1 VTDPRRQE
9 IIDAAFEVFMR
20 YGYRRTTMDDIAQRV
35 GLSRPTLYLTF
46 PNKEA
51 ILRAVVEVGHE
62 RILAEIEAGLSAQ
75 RSLTEQLLH
84 VFEIWS
90 IQPFEMV
97 AKSPAADELMT
108 DSFGFVSDV
117 FDRSSDR
124 LAALLT
130 RLLRAAVTDADAL
143 DPPAQARAQVLIAA
157 AHGFKSRARDT
168 EDMRRLIRDLVAMT
182 VAGLPLPATTT
193 PHRPANGR
201 PRTTP

>member
-1 VTDPRRQE
+1 
-9 IIDAAFEVFMR
+9 MR
-20 YGYRRTTMDDIAQRV
+20 YGYRRTTMDDIARRV

-51 ILRAVVEVGHE
+51 IFRAVVEDGFG
-62 RILAEIEAGLSAQ
+62 RILGEIEAGLLAK

-90 IQPFEMV
+90 VQPFELV
-97 AKSPAADELMT
+97 ANSPAAGELMT
-108 DSFGFVSDV
+108 DSFGFASDV
-117 FDRSSDR
+117 FDRSSDC

-130 RLLRAAVTDADAL
+130 RLLRAAVTEPDAL

-168 EDMRRLIRDLVAMT
+168 EDMRQLIRDLVAMT
-182 VAGLPLPATTT
+182 VVGLPLPATTT
-193 PHRPANGR
+193 PHRPAN
-201 PRTTP
+201 